1 MSDFYDILGV
11 DKNASENEIK
21 KAYRKLAIKWHPD
34 RWADKSP
41 EEQKH
46 AEEMFKKI
54 SEANE
59 VLSNSDKREKYDK
72 FGDNWDKVNDSGFDG
87 WGGFDINDFK
97 DSTARNNS
105 TWCLR
110 IKLKD
115 NLKMLFECY
124 MDVRKTAAEL

>member
-46 AEEMFKKI
+46 AEEMLR
-54 SEANE
+54 
-59 VLSNSDKREKYDK
+59 LSNDIIVYDLIAKAGEKV
-72 FGDNWDKVNDSGFDG
+72 GE
-87 WGGFDINDFK
+87 
-97 DSTARNNS
+97 
-105 TWCLR
+105 
-110 IKLKD
+110 KD
-115 NLKMLFECY
+115 NE
-124 MDVRKTAAEL
+124 